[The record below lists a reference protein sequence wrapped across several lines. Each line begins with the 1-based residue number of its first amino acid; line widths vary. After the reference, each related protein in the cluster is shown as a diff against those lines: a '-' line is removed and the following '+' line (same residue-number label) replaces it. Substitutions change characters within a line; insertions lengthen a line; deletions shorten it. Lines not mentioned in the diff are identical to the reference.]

1 MIFTRSFAATTL
13 GLILAGW
20 LVGLH
25 GKAGATEHYA
35 RAFGVLTKEQGREAP
50 VFTLKDLAGKVHRLK
65 DYQGK
70 VVLLGFGATW

>member
-1 MIFTRSFAATTL
+1 MISARFFKATTL
-13 GLILAGW
+13 CLILAGW

-35 RAFGVLTKEQGREAP
+35 RAFGVLTTEQGREAP
-50 VFTLKDLAGKVHRLK
+50 NFTLKDLAGKVHRLK
-65 DYQGK
+65 DYRGK